1 MCKLGPEAEIGKSE
15 LVDSH
20 RILVF
25 FSIVRKLINSESARE
40 SIITPESMQINNP
53 GPDFLK
59 VPITFGTDQYFLKS
73 QKV

>member
-1 MCKLGPEAEIGKSE
+1 MGK
-15 LVDSH
+15 V
-20 RILVF
+20 

-59 VPITFGTDQYFLKS
+59 VPITFGTDQYFSKS